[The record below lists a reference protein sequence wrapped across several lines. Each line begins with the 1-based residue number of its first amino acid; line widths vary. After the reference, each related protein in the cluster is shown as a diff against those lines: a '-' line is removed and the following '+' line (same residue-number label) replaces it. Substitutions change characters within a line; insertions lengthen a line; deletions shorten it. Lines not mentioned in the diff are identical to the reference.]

1 MILVVCEILF
11 ALLILGTAFVII
23 VDKGDPGRKLA
34 WLMVITFLPLLG
46 FFLYICFGINFRHHW
61 IFNRR
66 HRRYRETFM
75 AGTDETVNRLL
86 FQPCGQDRI
95 PEKYKPL
102 SRLLASGSRLQM
114 SEADELEIITKGSW
128 KFARLMEDLRAA
140 KESVHMEYFHFGND
154 AGSRAIKEV
163 LMQKAREGVEV
174 RFINENI
181 ANFPVSSL
189 YYDDMKKAGVEVQK
203 FTNPRSHLINMVT
216 LLNYRDHR
224 KIVVIDGKIGYTG
237 GMNINDKYFL
247 RWRDTHLRFTGS
259 AVASLQY
266 IFLDSW
272 LTAGGSLRR
281 PLKDYFPVQEKK
293 AAGRL
298 MQIVPDSPQAENPI
312 LQMGYEWILLH
323 AKEYV
328 WLQTPYFVPPEPL
341 LDALKSAALGGTDVR
356 LMLPATSDNFFMRP
370 ANRLYFKELIES
382 GVKIYLRR
390 GEFMHCKTFVCDDDL
405 CSVGTANLDYRSFGI
420 NYEVNTYVFDR
431 ETALQCKEIFLKDQE
446 QSDLVTMEAVR
457 AGRWHHR
464 IGEGLVGLFAPLL

>member
-1 MILVVCEILF
+1 MFLVVCEILF

-163 LMQKAREGVEV
+163 LMQKAREGGEV

-266 IFLDSW
+266 IFW
-272 LTAGGSLRR
+272 IPGSLR
-281 PLKDYFPVQEKK
+281 
-293 AAGRL
+293 AARC
-298 MQIVPDSPQAENPI
+298 
-312 LQMGYEWILLH
+312 
-323 AKEYV
+323 
-328 WLQTPYFVPPEPL
+328 
-341 LDALKSAALGGTDVR
+341 GG
-356 LMLPATSDNFFMRP
+356 P
-370 ANRLYFKELIES
+370 
-382 GVKIYLRR
+382 
-390 GEFMHCKTFVCDDDL
+390 
-405 CSVGTANLDYRSFGI
+405 
-420 NYEVNTYVFDR
+420 
-431 ETALQCKEIFLKDQE
+431 
-446 QSDLVTMEAVR
+446 
-457 AGRWHHR
+457 
-464 IGEGLVGLFAPLL
+464 